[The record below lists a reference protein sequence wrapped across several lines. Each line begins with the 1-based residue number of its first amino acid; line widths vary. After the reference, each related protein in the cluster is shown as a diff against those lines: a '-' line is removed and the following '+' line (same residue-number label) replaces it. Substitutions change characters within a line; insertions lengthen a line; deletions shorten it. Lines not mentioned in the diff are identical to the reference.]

1 MLSSRSVV
9 ALAFLATAYSVLP
22 WRTPPTQATA
32 FLHRADVC
40 DSAQTQTAAGPSTG
54 NVTPIDVCHLLS
66 ALADDSMEGRGTGT
80 VGGARAARFIAEQ
93 MRTAGLEPAGDSG
106 FFQRVPLAYATRTG
120 PDGRVQRRAIAVASF
135 ADRDTFPA
143 DRRGLAVN
151 VIGILTGSDPVLKDS
166 VVLVDAH
173 YDHLGL
179 RAQGPAKADSARMD
193 SIYNGA
199 DDDASGTVA
208 VLEIAKQLAAGPRP
222 KRTIVFAATTGEEV
236 GLIGTRWY
244 IAHPARPLASM
255 EANLEIEMIGRPDSL
270 AGGEG
275 RAWLTGFERS
285 TMGATFAAAGLPV
298 VPDKRPDQQFF
309 QRSDNIAFARM
320 GIPAH
325 TLSSYNMHT
334 DYHQVTDEV
343 GAVDFAHMAGVINS
357 AVKAVGILAN
367 DKAPAWNAGGKPE
380 APAPRK
386 PHVSAP

>member
-1 MLSSRSVV
+1 MFSSRSIA
-9 ALAFLATAYSVLP
+9 ALAFLATAYTALP
-22 WRTPPTQATA
+22 SRATTLA
-32 FLHRADVC
+32 AASLAQPRAGAC
-40 DSAQTQTAAGPSTG
+40 DSAQAQKAAGPSAG
-54 NVTPIDVCHLLS
+54 NVTPLDVCHLLS

-80 VGGARAARFIAEQ
+80 LGGAKAARFIAEQ
-93 MRTAGLEPAGDSG
+93 MRAAGLEPAGDSG

-143 DRRGLAVN
+143 DKRGLAVN
-151 VIGILTGSDPVLKDS
+151 VVGILPGSDPVLKDS

-255 EANLEIEMIGRPDSL
+255 EANLEIEMIGRPDHSP
-270 AGGEG
+270 
-275 RAWLTGFERS
+275 
-285 TMGATFAAAGLPV
+285 AARDTPGSPA
-298 VPDKRPDQQFF
+298 
-309 QRSDNIAFARM
+309 SSARR
-320 GIPAH
+320 
-325 TLSSYNMHT
+325 
-334 DYHQVTDEV
+334 
-343 GAVDFAHMAGVINS
+343 
-357 AVKAVGILAN
+357 
-367 DKAPAWNAGGKPE
+367 W
-380 APAPRK
+380 APRSRL
-386 PHVSAP
+386 PDCRWCRISGSINNSFSAATTSPSREWEFRRTRCRRTTCTPTITR